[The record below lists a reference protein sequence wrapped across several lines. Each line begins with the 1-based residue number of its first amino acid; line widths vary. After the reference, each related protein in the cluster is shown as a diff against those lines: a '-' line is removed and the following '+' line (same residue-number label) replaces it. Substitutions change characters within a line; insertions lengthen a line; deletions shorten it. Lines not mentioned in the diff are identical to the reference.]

1 MKKKFLFG
9 VLILA
14 SAGLV
19 ITGIILN
26 QPAMV
31 LAKAVKICIECI
43 GLG

>member
-1 MKKKFLFG
+1 MKKKLLFG
-9 VLILA
+9 VLMVV

-19 ITGIILN
+19 TTGIILK

-31 LAKAVKICIECI
+31 LAKAVKICMECI